1 MNRNTEKI
9 TVRGLQFPISRAL
22 PVNRKISQEVKNPLI
37 FFDCDLRTKNFSEES
52 AQTGSSSPVEGEGK
66 RTQPSESEVN
76 NR

>member
-37 FFDCDLRTKNFSEES
+37 FFDCDLGGLSHGWISEGTDQE
-52 AQTGSSSPVEGEGK
+52 
-66 RTQPSESEVN
+66 PSERRYPLPLYVI
-76 NR
+76 RH